1 VSDCVVMSPARIV
14 TVATVAV
21 PAIENAGR
29 RRWAALV
36 VLCAG
41 MLMVMLDGTVVNVAL
56 PTIQNDLGFTS
67 SELAWVVNAYL
78 TAFGGLLLLGGRLG
92 DLTSRRRV
100 FLAGLVL
107 FTAASLLCGLATTKE
122 LLIAARFA
130 QGVGGAL
137 TTSVAL
143 GTIVTLFPEP
153 AERAKAIGVYS
164 FVATAGGSIGLL
176 AGGLL
181 TQSLSWHAIF
191 FINVPIG
198 LAALLFARRL
208 LERDRGNGVGH
219 GADILGAVLVTAALM
234 LAIYTIVQPGANY
247 GWADART
254 LGLGGLTIV
263 LLAGFV
269 LRESTAAR
277 PLIPLRIFRSRA
289 VSGANAVR
297 ALTTA
302 GMFSVFVLGT
312 LYLQEVQGYDALRT
326 GVAFLPLT
334 GIIGCL
340 SLRYTARLISRYGAG
355 RVLLPGL
362 LLVAAGLAILSR
374 LPVHGTYLIDVL
386 PAMLLLGAGVG
397 LAFPALTTLAMSGAT
412 DEDAGLTSGLVNT
425 TNQVGAGVGLA
436 VLATVSATHTAHLA
450 HQHATTAQALTAG
463 YRMAFLVACAL
474 VAAAAVLAAT
484 LLRRK

>member
-1 VSDCVVMSPARIV
+1 MSPARTV
-14 TVATVAV
+14 TVAAVAVPTVAV
-21 PAIENAGR
+21 ENAGR

-56 PTIQNDLGFTS
+56 PAIQNDLGFTS
-67 SELAWVVNAYL
+67 SQLAWVVNAYL

-92 DLTSRRRV
+92 DLTSRRGV

-137 TTSVAL
+137 TTAVAL

-191 FINVPIG
+191 FINVPVGI
-198 LAALLFARRL
+198 AALLFARRL
-208 LERDRGNGVGH
+208 LECDRGKGVGR
-219 GADILGAVLVTAALM
+219 GADILGAALVTAALI
-234 LAIYTIVQPGANY
+234 LAIYTIVEPGATY

-269 LRESTAAR
+269 LREATAAR
-277 PLIPLRIFRSRA
+277 PLILLRIFRSRA

-312 LYLQEVQGYDALRT
+312 LYLQKVQGYDALRT

-334 GIIGCL
+334 VIIGCL
-340 SLRYTARLISRYGAG
+340 SLRYTARLISRYGAR

-362 LLVAAGLAILSR
+362 LLVTAGLGILSR
-374 LPVHGTYLIDVL
+374 LPVHGTYVIDVL

-412 DEDAGLTSGLVNT
+412 DADAGLTSGLVNT
-425 TNQVGAGVGLA
+425 TNQMGAGVGLA
-436 VLATVSATHTAHLA
+436 VLATVSATHTAHLT
-450 HQHATTAQALTAG
+450 HQHAATAQALTDG
-463 YRMAFLVACAL
+463 YRMAFLVAAAL
-474 VAAAAVLAAT
+474 VVAATVLAAT
-484 LLRRK
+484 LLRRR